1 MQTHLGRNL
10 TYVIVHD
17 LGQAIVTGRYGLEN
31 PFPIE
36 AELCKHYGA
45 SRSVLREAVKMLT
58 AKGLLSA
65 RPRQGTWVE
74 PEDNWNLLDPDVL
87 GWLLERKYSPEL
99 LLEFN
104 EMRLAFEPQAAAL
117 AAERGDAEAIEAVRA
132 ALGRMADAAEGND
145 DPLTSDIEFHISI
158 LKASGN
164 RLYAQL
170 KDLVNAALRISIGMT
185 NQRKGVRLASV
196 ADHKKV
202 LDAIEAKDAEAAAA
216 AMRSLIVEAISLI
229 KASMKEHATA

>member
-1 MQTHLGRNL
+1 MQTNLGRNL
-10 TYVIVHD
+10 TYVIVQD
-17 LGQAIVTGRYGLEN
+17 LGQAIVTGRYGAEN

-36 AELCKHYGA
+36 ADLCKHYDA

-65 RPRQGTWVE
+65 RPRQGTRVE
-74 PEDNWNLLDPDVL
+74 PEEKWNLLDPDVL

-117 AAERGDAEAIEAVRA
+117 AADRASPEAIAAVRA
-132 ALGRMADAAEGND
+132 AVDRMKAAAVGDD

-170 KDLVNAALRISIGMT
+170 KDLVNTALRISIGLT

-196 ADHKKV
+196 EDHQKV
-202 LDAIEAKDAEAAAA
+202 LDAIEAGDAEAASK
-216 AMRSLIVEAISLI
+216 AMRSLICEAIALI
-229 KASMKEHATA
+229 KASMKD